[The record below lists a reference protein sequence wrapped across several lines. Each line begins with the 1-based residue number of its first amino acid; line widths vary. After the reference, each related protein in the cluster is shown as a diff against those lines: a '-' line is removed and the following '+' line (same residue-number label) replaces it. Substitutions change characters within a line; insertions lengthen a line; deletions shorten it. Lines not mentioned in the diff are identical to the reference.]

1 MPLFAYIDCRLMLTG
16 FFTRKDL
23 EDEFHFAT
31 CFMKKKT
38 SRTRDELM
46 AIAGLGMIKRSGDS
60 MSSDDECSPEKRLKV
75 DDSDYMIDFESIRK
89 PPRVLLSSEAFG
101 VFQGKRGFDFQN
113 LTPSKTCARLS
124 ETLSLEPE
132 SLDME
137 YLHKYYN
144 TTCSH
149 NEDLDTREN
158 YFLLVTPVGFN
169 QIACAF
175 ELGNLK
181 SCALKLKYNC

>member
-16 FFTRKDL
+16 FFARKDL

-31 CFMKKKT
+31 CFMKKKS

-101 VFQGKRGFDFQN
+101 VFQGNRGFDFQN
-113 LTPSKTCARLS
+113 LTPSKTCARVS

-132 SLDME
+132 SLEMD

-175 ELGNLK
+175 ELGK
-181 SCALKLKYNC
+181 QKPSSFETKT

>member
-1 MPLFAYIDCRLMLTG
+1 MLTG
-16 FFTRKDL
+16 FFTRKEI

-31 CFMKKKT
+31 CFMKKKS

-89 PPRVLLSSEAFG
+89 PPRVLLSSESFD
-101 VFQGKRGFDFQN
+101 VFRGKRGFDFQN
-113 LTPSKTCARLS
+113 LTPSERCARMP

-132 SLDME
+132 RIEMD
-137 YLHKYYN
+137 YLYKYYYS
-144 TTCSH
+144 TCIH
-149 NEDLDTREN
+149 KEELEKREN
-158 YFLLVTPVGFN
+158 NFLLVTPVGFN
-169 QIACAF
+169 QITCAF
-175 ELGNLK
+175 ELG
-181 SCALKLKYNC
+181 